1 SARATPTG
9 SSGGAG
15 AAPGARR
22 LGIPRAGRS
31 RAMVPGPRGTPVK
44 WLIVTGDDFGMSHG
58 INRGVLQA
66 HRDGILTTASLLVN
80 GPASEEAADLG
91 RACPGLHLELDADEA
106 RRVSAQIDLVGF
118 RDLHALATYTSVTED
133 MA

>member
-1 SARATPTG
+1 
-9 SSGGAG
+9 
-15 AAPGARR
+15 
-22 LGIPRAGRS
+22 
-31 RAMVPGPRGTPVK
+31 VK

-80 GPASEEAADLG
+80 RPASEEAADLG
-91 RACPGLHLELDADEA
+91 RACPALSLGLHVELDADEP

-118 RDLHALATYTSVTED
+118 RDLPALATHTSLTED